1 MKNFRNNSL
10 LWMGLMGSLIFG
22 TTFFDN
28 VYQAFRGDQTIWW
41 TPQAMRLPIEETKD
55 NFDLYI
61 GGVSLQ
67 KHLSDKTLFSV
78 DRNGK
83 QYPVVS
89 KDVTV
94 RLNNWDKTQS
104 SILTI
109 TTMSGFTLGV
119 SIALLVIGVIQA
131 FHQGKKPD

>member
-1 MKNFRNNSL
+1 
-10 LWMGLMGSLIFG
+10 MGLMGSLIFG

>member
-1 MKNFRNNSL
+1 
-10 LWMGLMGSLIFG
+10 MGLTGSLIFG

-41 TPQAMRLPIEETKD
+41 TPQTMRLPIEETKN
-55 NFDLYI
+55 NFEIYI
-61 GGVSLQ
+61 GGTSLQ
-67 KHLSDKTLFSV
+67 KHFSDKTLFSV
-78 DRNGK
+78 DKNGK

-89 KDVTV
+89 KDITV

>member
-10 LWMGLMGSLIFG
+10 LWMGLTGSLIFG

-41 TPQAMRLPIEETKD
+41 TPQTMRLPIEETKN
-55 NFDLYI
+55 NFEIYI
-61 GGVSLQ
+61 GGTSLQ
-67 KHLSDKTLFSV
+67 KHFSDKTLFSV
-78 DRNGK
+78 DKNGK

-89 KDVTV
+89 KDITV

-104 SILTI
+104 SLLTN
-109 TTMSGFTLGV
+109 TTMSGFAFGV
-119 SIALLVIGVIQA
+119 SIALLVVGVIQA
-131 FHQGKKPD
+131 FHQEKNSD